1 VLIAVEA
8 AGVCF
13 KDVLIVDGFQPRVKL
28 PVVLGHEAAGRI
40 EAVGPEVSEF
50 GVGNRVCSL
59 GYLPCGAC
67 AAPPAR
73 SSTD

>member
-40 EAVGPEVSEF
+40 EAVG
-50 GVGNRVCSL
+50 SL